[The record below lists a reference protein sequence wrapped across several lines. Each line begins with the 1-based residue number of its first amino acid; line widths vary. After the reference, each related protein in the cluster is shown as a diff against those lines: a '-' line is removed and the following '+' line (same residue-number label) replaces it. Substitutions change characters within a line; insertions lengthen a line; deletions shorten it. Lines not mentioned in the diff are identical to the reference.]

1 MKKQHPF
8 TKFTISQT
16 LPLSNRMNIQD
27 TTSIGFFTK
36 RILRSHLDGI
46 FKTLKNKRSRKLKKR
61 QLILKSLRYPI
72 QVTMQVI
79 ANN

>member
-8 TKFTISQT
+8 TKFTISPR
-16 LPLSNRMNIQD
+16 LPLSNRLNIQD
-27 TTSIGFFTK
+27 ITSIGFFTK

-46 FKTLKNKRSRKLKKR
+46 FKRLKNKRSRKLQKR

-72 QVTMQVI
+72 QVTMQII